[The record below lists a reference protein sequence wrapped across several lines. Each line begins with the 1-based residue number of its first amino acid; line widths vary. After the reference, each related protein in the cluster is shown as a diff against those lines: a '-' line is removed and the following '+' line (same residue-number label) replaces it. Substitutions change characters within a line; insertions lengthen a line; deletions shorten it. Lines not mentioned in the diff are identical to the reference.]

1 MKITSGFIALFLLL
15 LAGFTSAQ
23 EGTQVVRG
31 TILDN
36 ISESPIPGAKV
47 VILNTDPI
55 LRTLTD
61 SEGYFKILNVPIGRH
76 DVVATYMGYD
86 NAVLK
91 GVVVD
96 AGKETILNISMVER
110 IVEKDAVIVKAN
122 KDKPKNEMSLVST
135 RTFSVE
141 ETQKYAAAL
150 NDPARMATSF
160 AGVVAT
166 GGINNDISV
175 RGNSPRGLICEWKVL
190 KSQIQITFQV

>member
-1 MKITSGFIALFLLL
+1 MKITSGFSALFLLL
-15 LAGFTSAQ
+15 FAGFAAAQ

-36 ISESPIPGAKV
+36 VSESPITGAKV
-47 VILNTDPI
+47 VILNSDPI

-61 SEGYFKILNVPIGRH
+61 SEGYFKILNVPIGKH
-76 DVVATYMGYD
+76 DVVETYMGYD

-135 RTFSVE
+135 RTFSAE

-160 AGVVAT
+160 AGFVAT

-175 RGNSPRGLICEWKVL
+175 RGNSPRGLIWRM
-190 KSQIQITFQV
+190 